1 MLMVKKERQLQ
12 QLSLLCNKVKLKQ
25 IINNN
30 TNNNRL
36 MVWDNPGRQVPEET
50 HPLTPIL
57 IVGHPL
63 SSSSIYND
71 QWHPLCSFYVLD
83 SPLVQPLSREIQ
95 NTRKNIP
102 HVPLCGG
109 NNNKLQPS
117 QSQQL
122 SDNKLTPAIKSVKL
136 ANCIHQTDQKV

>member
-1 MLMVKKERQLQ
+1 MHCHIQCQSQVGAKGNKGHFWSSKQQPKFCNPANKEKYRHIHTQQFNGLWSGTTRVGWFKK
-12 QLSLLCNKVKLKQ
+12 K
-25 IINNN
+25 
-30 TNNNRL
+30 
-36 MVWDNPGRQVPEET
+36 

-57 IVGHPL
+57 IIGHPL

-117 QSQQL
+117 QS
-122 SDNKLTPAIKSVKL
+122 
-136 ANCIHQTDQKV
+136 